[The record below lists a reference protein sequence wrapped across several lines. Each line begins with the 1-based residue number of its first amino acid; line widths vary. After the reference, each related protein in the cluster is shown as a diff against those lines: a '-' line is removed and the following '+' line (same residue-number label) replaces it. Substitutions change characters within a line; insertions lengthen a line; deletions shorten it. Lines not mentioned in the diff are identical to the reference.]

1 MRPKKK
7 VKLQDIAE
15 ALGISVVTVSNALA
29 GRKGVSEALRGE
41 IVETAAA
48 MGYAASGRTAK
59 PKTEKKRKETVGLL
73 LAPDAAGHV
82 RPWQSALAGRLEE
95 ELKKEN
101 MSLRVI
107 RAVREDIAHETIPAD
122 ALKTAG
128 LIVCGD
134 PGTAY
139 LRQLRLRLGA
149 PIVCCGFFDSHEM
162 LDYVLDDGFHNMGL
176 VYDRL
181 AALGHRDIAIVCG
194 NMDSPEAH
202 DHFLGACFEE
212 ALRRK
217 NPEELPVMPDP
228 ETCAPERFLTLARDG
243 KATAAVCTD
252 SDTAG
257 ALIHMLRA
265 ESLRIPEDISVTGY
279 SLDPEGSRSS
289 GISEVIPDFGGLA
302 KQTVKLLMHRMDGK
316 ERSGVRLVPGL
327 FIEGSTIGSEKEVRH
342 G

>member
-139 LRQLRLRLGA
+139 LRQLRL
-149 PIVCCGFFDSHEM
+149 H
-162 LDYVLDDGFHNMGL
+162 
-176 VYDRL
+176 
-181 AALGHRDIAIVCG
+181 
-194 NMDSPEAH
+194 
-202 DHFLGACFEE
+202 GAC
-212 ALRRK
+212 L
-217 NPEELPVMPDP
+217 
-228 ETCAPERFLTLARDG
+228 
-243 KATAAVCTD
+243 
-252 SDTAG
+252 
-257 ALIHMLRA
+257 
-265 ESLRIPEDISVTGY
+265 
-279 SLDPEGSRSS
+279 
-289 GISEVIPDFGGLA
+289 
-302 KQTVKLLMHRMDGK
+302 
-316 ERSGVRLVPGL
+316 
-327 FIEGSTIGSEKEVRH
+327 
-342 G
+342 